1 MKYPIFIPI
10 KGNSIRCPGKNKI
23 LLPIMTSILKT
34 FNNND
39 SNNKDYNILNEC
51 IIITESDELI
61 QLARQLG
68 YNNIYKEHTNNKSEF
83 HAIIKC
89 IEEYNNKE
97 ISFNNESS
105 DGFDMRYFFLAP
117 VTQPLKTFS
126 FYQYIYSYNNNVNNL
141 LRNSTFI
148 TTVCT
153 QQDRSIFE
161 YNIKEHKFEI
171 ESKCR
176 KGVLCE
182 DKYYI
187 DGCWYFI
194 KTENISNMI
203 WSQNNIESY
212 KNKDINELFWSSK
225 FDIKIND
232 DYLFCDIDSPNDL
245 YKLFNTI
252 SLCNK
257 M

>member
-1 MKYPIFIPI
+1 MKQLKYPIFIPI

-34 FNNND
+34 FNID
-39 SNNKDYNILNEC
+39 KEYNILNEC
-51 IIITESDELI
+51 IIVTESDELI
-61 QLARQLG
+61 ELAKELG
-68 YNNIYKEHTNNKSEF
+68 YNNIYKEHTKNKSEF

-97 ISFNNESS
+97 IIFSNEPL

-126 FYQYIYSYNNNVNNL
+126 FYQYIYNNNKLNNIL
-141 LRNSTFI
+141 ENSTFI

-176 KGVLCE
+176 KGALCK

-194 KTENISNMI
+194 KTEAISNMI
-203 WSQNNIESY
+203 WSQNNIKSY
-212 KNKDINELFWSSK
+212 NNKDINELFWSSK
-225 FDIKIND
+225 FEIKLND
-232 DYLFCDIDSPNDL
+232 DYLFCDIDSPTDL
-245 YKLFNTI
+245 YKLFNTKTT
-252 SLCNK
+252 LNK
-257 M
+257 L

>member
-10 KGNSIRCPGKNKI
+10 KGNSIRCHGKNRI

-34 FNNND
+34 FNNYD
-39 SNNKDYNILNEC
+39 SNILNEC

-61 QLARQLG
+61 ELAKKLG
-68 YNNIYKEHTNNKSEF
+68 YNNIYKEHTSNKSEF

-97 ISFNNESS
+97 ISFNNEPS

-126 FYQYIYSYNNNVNNL
+126 FYQYIYNNKINNL
-141 LRNSTFI
+141 LKNSTFI
-148 TTVCT
+148 TTICT
-153 QQDRSIFE
+153 EQDRSIFE
-161 YNIKEHKFEI
+161 YNIKEHKFEV

-176 KGVLCE
+176 KGILCK

-203 WSQNNIESY
+203 YSLNNIETY

-225 FDIKIND
+225 FNVKIND
-232 DYLFCDIDSPNDL
+232 DYLFCDIDNQIDL

-252 SLCNK
+252 TISNK
-257 M
+257 INNK